1 MPRILYIEL
10 SEAQAQKLVE
20 DLPRITHV
28 LYILTWFC
36 LGVRNSPSLT
46 MCWETSPS
54 GQAHCIHKRPNNTCT
69 LPSYNRQRDMR
80 AARPSRALD

>member
-10 SEAQAQKLVE
+10 SEAQAQQLVE

-36 LGVRNSPSLT
+36 LGVSNSPSLT
-46 MCWETSPS
+46 DRKSVV
-54 GQAHCIHKRPNNTCT
+54 
-69 LPSYNRQRDMR
+69 
-80 AARPSRALD
+80 